1 MRSVDCFSRSVFKMA
16 EEEDVITSE
25 CEGDGAGWSG
35 ALLGTLVLITSVSI
49 LLEEVVH
56 PIIKKGK
63 VSLREITVF

>member
-16 EEEDVITSE
+16 EEEGVITSE
-25 CEGDGAGWSG
+25 CDGAGWSG

-56 PIIKKGK
+56 PIIKKRK
-63 VSLREITVF
+63 YLCEKRS